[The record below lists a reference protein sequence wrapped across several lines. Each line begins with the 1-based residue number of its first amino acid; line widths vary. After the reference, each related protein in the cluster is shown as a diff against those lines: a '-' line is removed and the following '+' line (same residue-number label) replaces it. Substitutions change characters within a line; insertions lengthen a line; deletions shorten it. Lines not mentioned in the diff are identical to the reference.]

1 MNKNGHAS
9 NCTQLLNFVHV
20 FPCKMPL
27 IYRLHPSEMFLMAFK
42 KDVVLE
48 KKQNILS
55 VVAPFLNFAM
65 GDSKFSSRRLAPAKE
80 KKT

>member
-1 MNKNGHAS
+1 
-9 NCTQLLNFVHV
+9 
-20 FPCKMPL
+20 
-27 IYRLHPSEMFLMAFK
+27 MAFK
-42 KDVVLE
+42 KNVVLE

-55 VVAPFLNFAM
+55 VVALFLNFAM

>member
-1 MNKNGHAS
+1 
-9 NCTQLLNFVHV
+9 
-20 FPCKMPL
+20 
-27 IYRLHPSEMFLMAFK
+27 MAFK

>member
-1 MNKNGHAS
+1 
-9 NCTQLLNFVHV
+9 
-20 FPCKMPL
+20 
-27 IYRLHPSEMFLMAFK
+27 MAFK

-55 VVAPFLNFAM
+55 VVALFLNFAM

-80 KKT
+80 KKKHENKKTSVVPNDVLPDFGPMIAFN

>member
-1 MNKNGHAS
+1 
-9 NCTQLLNFVHV
+9 
-20 FPCKMPL
+20 
-27 IYRLHPSEMFLMAFK
+27 MAFK

-55 VVAPFLNFAM
+55 VVALFLNFAM

-80 KKT
+80 KKKKQENERCAERRSPRFRPDDRF